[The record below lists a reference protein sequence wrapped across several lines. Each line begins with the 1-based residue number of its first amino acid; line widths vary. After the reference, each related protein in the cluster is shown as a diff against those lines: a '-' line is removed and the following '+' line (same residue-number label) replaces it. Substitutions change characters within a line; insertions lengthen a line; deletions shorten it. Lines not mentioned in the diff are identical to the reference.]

1 MKIHSHLLLPN
12 IYNTYSLI
20 IFFKDELE
28 SRIFKMSR
36 LMIAVYI
43 TKTNAKLW
51 AKFVTL
57 KIPLGKVKANFRM
70 RLNENL
76 NSNLFSNK
84 TSRKSY
90 SRIRTRNFVYLVRWP
105 ALLKMT
111 KSKIYITFRISSK

>member
-1 MKIHSHLLLPN
+1 
-12 IYNTYSLI
+12 
-20 IFFKDELE
+20 
-28 SRIFKMSR
+28 MSR

-84 TSRKSY
+84 TSCNANLIAEY
-90 SRIRTRNFVYLVRWP
+90 EQEILFT
-105 ALLKMT
+105 LLDGPHC
-111 KSKIYITFRISSK
+111 SK

>member
-1 MKIHSHLLLPN
+1 
-12 IYNTYSLI
+12 
-20 IFFKDELE
+20 
-28 SRIFKMSR
+28 MSR